1 MCTNFDFLKSK
12 EVFQGFAGSSIE
24 AEKSLIVSPAT
35 CAILSRRA
43 VELAVKWVYS
53 FDNDL
58 TIPYQDNISSLIHE
72 PTFRQI
78 IEPELFLLIKYI
90 IRLGNT
96 AVHTNANITRDEAV
110 LSLRNLHEVVRWI
123 DYCYAEEYTCGEFDE
138 SILLTVE
145 EKRTRPQE
153 LQDLYERLSSKD
165 KRLEEIR
172 KENEALCQAMT
183 EQRKMQ
189 TATTEFEVDK
199 ISEAETRKKYIDIEL
214 KLAGWEI
221 GKDCLVEVEVEGM
234 PNATGIGYVDY
245 VLYGNNGKPLAVVEA
260 KKSSKDPIVGSQQA
274 KLYVE
279 GMPNATGIG
288 YVDYVLYGNNGK
300 PLAVVE
306 AKKSSKDPIVGS
318 QQAKLYADCL
328 HNQYGQRPLIF
339 TTNGFEI
346 NYTNDAEGY
355 PQRRVAGIFTKDELQ
370 LTVDRRNTKVPFE
383 HVEINDNISN
393 RYYQKESIMAVCDA
407 VNTKHRKMLLVMATG
422 SGKTRTAISIV
433 DVLMRHNHVKNILFL
448 ADRKALVKQAK
459 NNFSNLLPSLTL
471 CNLLDSKDNPEQARM
486 IFSTYPTM
494 MNAID
499 DTKRKDGKKLFT
511 PAHFDL
517 IIIDESHRSIY
528 KKYKDIFEYF
538 DAMLLGLTATPKDE
552 VDKNTYDVFE
562 LPNQVPT
569 FAYEL
574 EKAVEDGYLVD
585 YHTIEVKSKI
595 MEEGIHYD
603 ELSEEEKEEF
613 EKTFEG
619 DETVDDMV
627 SSSAINEWLFN
638 ANTIDMVLREL
649 MEKGLRVE
657 GGDKLG
663 KTIVFAKSSRHA
675 QAIVERFNKIY
686 PEYGSHF
693 IKQIDYSINY
703 VDTLIDDFS
712 TKDKMPQIAVS
723 VDMLDTGIDIP
734 EVLNLVF
741 FKKVRSHSKFWQM
754 IGRGTRLCKDLLGAG
769 MDKESFLIF
778 DFCNNFEFFRAN
790 PKGKETGI
798 SESLTEKIYN
808 TKVEIVRELQDMK
821 YQEEDYIAY
830 RETLLDE
837 LIGDITSLNE
847 ESFRVKIHSHHV
859 ETYKNRSAWQSLGT
873 GSVTEIKEHIA
884 PLITPI
890 AGDELAKRFDH
901 LIYTVDLAYLQ
912 NKNATKPIRSII
924 QTAEELSKLGTI
936 PQVMEQKYIIE
947 KVQTEEFWESADI
960 LELEEVREVLRELI
974 KFVEKEKQKIY
985 YTNFKDEILEVNENG
1000 AMYNSNDLKEYKK
1013 KVEYY
1018 LKAHQDELAIY
1029 KLRNNKQ
1036 LSQEDLKT
1044 LERIMWEELG
1054 SKAEYE
1060 KEYGDT
1066 PITKLVRKIVG
1077 LDRGAANEAFSKFL
1091 SEEKLNVVQKEYK
1104 KKVEYY
1110 LKAHQD
1116 ELAIYK
1122 LRNNKQQS
1130 QEDLKTLERIMCEE
1144 LGSKA
1149 EYEKEYGDTPVT
1161 KLVRRIVGL
1170 DRGAANEAFSKFL
1183 SEEKLNVVQVRYVK
1197 LIVDYI
1203 VANGTKLVRRI
1214 VGLDRGAANEAFSK
1228 FLSEEKL
1235 NVVQVRYVKLIV
1247 DYIVANGMIED
1258 NRVLTEE
1265 PFRSLGSIMTLF
1277 KDNMNDAREIMGVI
1291 QQIKTNS
1298 ETIA

>member
-12 EVFQGFAGSSIE
+12 ELFQSFAGSSIE

-78 IEPELFLLIKYI
+78 IEPELFPLIKYI

-123 DYCYAEEYTCGEFDE
+123 DYCYADEYTCGEFDE
-138 SILLTVE
+138 SILLTGE

-165 KRLEEIR
+165 KRLEEVR
-172 KENEALCQAMT
+172 KENEALRQAMT
-183 EQRKMQ
+183 EQRKTQ
-189 TATTEFEVDK
+189 TATNDFEVDK
-199 ISEAETRKKYIDIEL
+199 ISESETRKKYIDIEL

-221 GKDCLVEVEVEGM
+221 GKDCITEVPVEGM
-234 PNATGIGYVDY
+234 PNATGTGYVDY

-260 KKSSKDPIVGSQQA
+260 KKSSKDP
-274 KLYVE
+274 
-279 GMPNATGIG
+279 M
-288 YVDYVLYGNNGK
+288 
-300 PLAVVE
+300 
-306 AKKSSKDPIVGS
+306 VGS

-370 LTVDRRNTKVPFE
+370 LTVDRRNTKLPFE

-407 VNTKHRKMLLVMATG
+407 VNTKNRKMLLVMATG

-528 KKYKDIFEYF
+528 KKYRDIFEYF

-552 VDKNTYDVFE
+552 VDKNTYDIFE

-613 EKTFEG
+613 EKTFED
-619 DETVDDMV
+619 DETVDDTV

-837 LIGDITSLNE
+837 LVGDIAILND
-847 ESFRVKIHSHHV
+847 ESFRVKMHSRYV
-859 ETYKNRSAWQSLGT
+859 ETYKNRSAWQNLGT
-873 GSVTEIKEHIA
+873 GSVSEIKEHIA

-890 AGDELAKRFDH
+890 GGDELAKRFDH

-947 KVQTEEFWESADI
+947 KVQTDEFWESADI
-960 LELEEVREVLRELI
+960 LELEEVREALRELI
-974 KFVEKEKQKIY
+974 KFIEKAKQKIY
-985 YTNFKDEILEVNENG
+985 YTNFKDEILELNESG

-1036 LSQEDLKT
+1036 LNQEDLKT

-1066 PITKLVRKIVG
+1066 PVSKLVRKIVG

-1091 SEEKLNVVQKEYK
+1091 SEEKLNVVQ
-1104 KKVEYY
+1104 
-1110 LKAHQD
+1110 
-1116 ELAIYK
+1116 I
-1122 LRNNKQQS
+1122 
-1130 QEDLKTLERIMCEE
+1130 
-1144 LGSKA
+1144 
-1149 EYEKEYGDTPVT
+1149 
-1161 KLVRRIVGL
+1161 
-1170 DRGAANEAFSKFL
+1170 
-1183 SEEKLNVVQVRYVK
+1183 RYVK
-1197 LIVDYI
+1197 L
-1203 VANGTKLVRRI
+1203 L
-1214 VGLDRGAANEAFSK
+1214 
-1228 FLSEEKL
+1228 
-1235 NVVQVRYVKLIV
+1235 V

-1258 NRVLTEE
+1258 NRVLMEE
-1265 PFRSLGSIMTLF
+1265 PFRSLGSITALF

>member
-1 MCTNFDFLKSK
+1 
-12 EVFQGFAGSSIE
+12 
-24 AEKSLIVSPAT
+24 
-35 CAILSRRA
+35 
-43 VELAVKWVYS
+43 
-53 FDNDL
+53 
-58 TIPYQDNISSLIHE
+58 
-72 PTFRQI
+72 
-78 IEPELFLLIKYI
+78 
-90 IRLGNT
+90 
-96 AVHTNANITRDEAV
+96 
-110 LSLRNLHEVVRWI
+110 
-123 DYCYAEEYTCGEFDE
+123 
-138 SILLTVE
+138 
-145 EKRTRPQE
+145 
-153 LQDLYERLSSKD
+153 
-165 KRLEEIR
+165 
-172 KENEALCQAMT
+172 
-183 EQRKMQ
+183 
-189 TATTEFEVDK
+189 
-199 ISEAETRKKYIDIEL
+199 
-214 KLAGWEI
+214 
-221 GKDCLVEVEVEGM
+221 
-234 PNATGIGYVDY
+234 
-245 VLYGNNGKPLAVVEA
+245 
-260 KKSSKDPIVGSQQA
+260 
-274 KLYVE
+274 
-279 GMPNATGIG
+279 
-288 YVDYVLYGNNGK
+288 
-300 PLAVVE
+300 
-306 AKKSSKDPIVGS
+306 
-318 QQAKLYADCL
+318 
-328 HNQYGQRPLIF
+328 
-339 TTNGFEI
+339 
-346 NYTNDAEGY
+346 
-355 PQRRVAGIFTKDELQ
+355 
-370 LTVDRRNTKVPFE
+370 
-383 HVEINDNISN
+383 
-393 RYYQKESIMAVCDA
+393 
-407 VNTKHRKMLLVMATG
+407 
-422 SGKTRTAISIV
+422 
-433 DVLMRHNHVKNILFL
+433 
-448 ADRKALVKQAK
+448 
-459 NNFSNLLPSLTL
+459 
-471 CNLLDSKDNPEQARM
+471 
-486 IFSTYPTM
+486 
-494 MNAID
+494 
-499 DTKRKDGKKLFT
+499 
-511 PAHFDL
+511 
-517 IIIDESHRSIY
+517 
-528 KKYKDIFEYF
+528 
-538 DAMLLGLTATPKDE
+538 
-552 VDKNTYDVFE
+552 
-562 LPNQVPT
+562 
-569 FAYEL
+569 
-574 EKAVEDGYLVD
+574 
-585 YHTIEVKSKI
+585 
-595 MEEGIHYD
+595 
-603 ELSEEEKEEF
+603 
-613 EKTFEG
+613 TFEN
-619 DETVDDMV
+619 DDTVDDTV

-712 TKDKMPQIAVS
+712 TKDKMPQISVS

-837 LIGDITSLNE
+837 LVGDIAGLND
-847 ESFRVKIHSHHV
+847 ESFRVKMHSRYV
-859 ETYKNRSAWQSLGT
+859 ETYKNRAAWQNLGT
-873 GSVTEIKEHIA
+873 GSVSEIKEHIA

-960 LELEEVREVLRELI
+960 LELEEVREALRELI
-974 KFVEKEKQKIY
+974 KFIEKEKQKIY

-1036 LSQEDLKT
+1036 LNQEDLKT

-1066 PITKLVRKIVG
+1066 PVTKLVRKIVG

-1091 SEEKLNVVQKEYK
+1091 SEEKLNVVQ
-1104 KKVEYY
+1104 
-1110 LKAHQD
+1110 
-1116 ELAIYK
+1116 I
-1122 LRNNKQQS
+1122 
-1130 QEDLKTLERIMCEE
+1130 
-1144 LGSKA
+1144 
-1149 EYEKEYGDTPVT
+1149 
-1161 KLVRRIVGL
+1161 
-1170 DRGAANEAFSKFL
+1170 
-1183 SEEKLNVVQVRYVK
+1183 RYVK
-1197 LIVDYI
+1197 L
-1203 VANGTKLVRRI
+1203 L
-1214 VGLDRGAANEAFSK
+1214 
-1228 FLSEEKL
+1228 
-1235 NVVQVRYVKLIV
+1235 V

-1258 NRVLTEE
+1258 NRVLMEE
-1265 PFRSLGSIMTLF
+1265 PFRSLGSITALF

>member
-12 EVFQGFAGSSIE
+12 ELFQSFAGSSIE

-245 VLYGNNGKPLAVVEA
+245 VLYGNNGKL
-260 KKSSKDPIVGSQQA
+260 
-274 KLYVE
+274 
-279 GMPNATGIG
+279 
-288 YVDYVLYGNNGK
+288 
-300 PLAVVE
+300 LAVVE

-370 LTVDRRNTKVPFE
+370 LTVDRRNTKVPFD

-486 IFSTYPTM
+486 TFSTYPTM

-769 MDKESFLIF
+769 MDKESFLNF

-808 TKVEIVRELQDMK
+808 TKVEIVRALQDMK
-821 YQEEDYIAY
+821 YQEEDYIVY

-837 LIGDITSLNE
+837 LVGDIASLNE
-847 ESFRVKIHSHHV
+847 ESFRVKMHSRYV
-859 ETYKNRSAWQSLGT
+859 ETYKNRSVWQNLGT
-873 GSVTEIKEHIA
+873 GSVTDIKEHIA

-912 NKNATKPIRSII
+912 NKNATKLIKSII

-936 PQVMEQKYIIE
+936 PQVMEKKYIIE
-947 KVQTEEFWESADI
+947 KVQTEEFWENADI
-960 LELEEVREVLRELI
+960 LELEEVREALRELI
-974 KFVEKEKQKIY
+974 KFIEKEKQKIY

-1091 SEEKLNVVQKEYK
+1091 SEEKLNVVQ
-1104 KKVEYY
+1104 
-1110 LKAHQD
+1110 
-1116 ELAIYK
+1116 
-1122 LRNNKQQS
+1122 
-1130 QEDLKTLERIMCEE
+1130 
-1144 LGSKA
+1144 
-1149 EYEKEYGDTPVT
+1149 
-1161 KLVRRIVGL
+1161 
-1170 DRGAANEAFSKFL
+1170 
-1183 SEEKLNVVQVRYVK
+1183 
-1197 LIVDYI
+1197 
-1203 VANGTKLVRRI
+1203 
-1214 VGLDRGAANEAFSK
+1214 
-1228 FLSEEKL
+1228 
-1235 NVVQVRYVKLIV
+1235 VRYVKLIV